1 MTWRTIVVSKQSKL
15 SYKCG
20 YFVIRN
26 EETRMIHLSEINTI
40 IIDSTAVSMTSY
52 LLSELMNNKIKLV
65 FCDEKRNPQGEL
77 IPYYGSHNSSKRIFK
92 QINWDKEILIN
103 IWTKI
108 IYQKIINQST
118 LMRKNDMNQWTKLIV
133 YANELQPNDITNR
146 EGHAAKVFFN
156 SLFGK
161 GFSRDEEC
169 DINSAL
175 NYGYSILLSNFNKE
189 IISCGYLTQ
198 IGMKH
203 KNEFNPFNL
212 TSDLMEPFRPIV
224 DELVYAS
231 INQKFDS
238 DYKMKLID
246 LMNKKVKIDGK
257 EQYLNNAIAIYV
269 QSVFKAIDNNAP
281 EDIKFFEFV

>member
-1 MTWRTIVVSKQSKL
+1 
-15 SYKCG
+15 
-20 YFVIRN
+20 
-26 EETRMIHLSEINTI
+26 
-40 IIDSTAVSMTSY
+40 
-52 LLSELMNNKIKLV
+52 
-65 FCDEKRNPQGEL
+65 
-77 IPYYGSHNSSKRIFK
+77 
-92 QINWDKEILIN
+92 
-103 IWTKI
+103 
-108 IYQKIINQST
+108 
-118 LMRKNDMNQWTKLIV
+118 MRKNDINQWTKLIV

-231 INQKFDS
+231 INEKFDS

-281 EDIKFFEFV
+281 ENIKFLEFV